1 MLSFL
6 LERDVNGNQYGAA
19 MDASVVSLKYKI
31 STDFVTLGWENDL
44 VCIITRP
51 DTRQDSRG
59 QLGRGRNAKTAR
71 NSKIFVTDRPTR
83 QGVESHVRD

>member
-59 QLGRGRNAKTAR
+59 QLGRGRNAKTAWK
-71 NSKIFVTDRPTR
+71 NFVTD
-83 QGVESHVRD
+83 QQINQHGQVSY